1 MNLKRIGTILLGAL
15 VLTIIIFV
23 IDIYFY
29 NDNEYNKG
37 NIEEILLLSF
47 LKGLAIS
54 VIVNIVNY
62 YRARKIIK
70 IIIKFKK
77 LSERYDFS
85 EKLTKNQKA

>member
-15 VLTIIIFV
+15 VLTIIIFI

-37 NIEEILLLSF
+37 NIKEILLLSF

-54 VIVNIVNY
+54 VIVNVVNY
-62 YRARKIIK
+62 YRARK
-70 IIIKFKK
+70 
-77 LSERYDFS
+77 D
-85 EKLTKNQKA
+85 N

>member
-62 YRARKIIK
+62 YRARKH
-70 IIIKFKK
+70 
-77 LSERYDFS
+77 
-85 EKLTKNQKA
+85 N

>member
-62 YRARKIIK
+62 YRARK
-70 IIIKFKK
+70 
-77 LSERYDFS
+77 D
-85 EKLTKNQKA
+85 N